1 MYGMVELYAW
11 LSMQYVDKFFKIHLR
26 HIKRFHDVQLVSLSA
41 KLPLKIMNLGG
52 YVSRIGFLN
61 YEITTPKNKA
71 KTSKLIRYL
80 EAHFSIGICQ

>member
-41 KLPLKIMNLGG
+41 KSPLKIMNLGG

-61 YEITTPKNKA
+61 DEITTPKNKV
-71 KTSKLIRYL
+71 KNI
-80 EAHFSIGICQ
+80 H